1 MTDQSYNYYIIFSL
15 QYSRK
20 HLCPL
25 SLAAVIPIVII
36 LFFFS
41 LVTSS
46 VLFFLLLCHLP
57 PPPSTI
63 LMMAISTLT
72 PPGGVL
78 PALFLLFAPAALAH
92 GGHENVPEGSA
103 TSDDP
108 IVRVVLSLV

>member
-25 SLAAVIPIVII
+25 SLATVIPIVII
-36 LFFFS
+36 LFFS

-46 VLFFLLLCHLP
+46 VLSFLLLCHPP

-63 LMMAISTLT
+63 LTMAISTLT

-78 PALFLLFAPAALAH
+78 PALFLLFAPAVLAH
-92 GGHENVPEGSA
+92 GGHESVPEGSA

-108 IVRVVLSLV
+108 IVRVVLSL